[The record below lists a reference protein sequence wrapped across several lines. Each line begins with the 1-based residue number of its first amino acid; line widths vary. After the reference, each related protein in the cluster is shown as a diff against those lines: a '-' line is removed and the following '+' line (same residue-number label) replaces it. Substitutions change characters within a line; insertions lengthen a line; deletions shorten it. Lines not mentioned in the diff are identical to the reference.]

1 MRFGLLCFL
10 LLFKMS
16 LPCWG
21 QSEEHAQ
28 KLLYKAQSYKAKKDT
43 ARAYRYALEAIQSH
57 PAYADTYSTLGIWY
71 YDTRRFIDA
80 AHIFKLG
87 AQRCAKGAAQFGLP
101 AARSY
106 LYAQQPDSALYWLGL
121 ANSHLPEAS
130 KIAAQA
136 RMVLSMRIPKDTNQ
150 VYRINQRINTRFPE
164 FFPSQSADGQ
174 TLYYTRRVNGVNE
187 DFFYALADSCGGWFT
202 GRNMGYPPNTA
213 AQESAFS
220 ISADDHYL
228 FFMRSDNRSE
238 NGWGLGGC
246 DLFLAYRKAVDSPWS
261 IAESFGATINT
272 PAFEGMPSLS
282 PDLKSLY
289 FVSNRPGGYGGMD
302 IWVSHFEF
310 GLWQMPINLGPQINT
325 AGNETAP
332 FISSDNRSLYFASDG
347 HLGLGGLDLYL
358 SKKIKDSVW
367 EMPIN
372 LGTPINSSADDHSI
386 FVCPNGK
393 NAYFASDR
401 NNADGNTDI
410 YETSIPSGLAPEG
423 TVFALCTVYD
433 SLTKDPALLGSV
445 TLYDSLGN
453 EWAQYHANKGDGS
466 ILMSLPL
473 NKTFSYEVKGFNYTT
488 IQGTINFPEACP
500 KWCTLPFA
508 LLPRDYVKPTYD
520 SLVLSVWFPKNVTV
534 LNDTQINAI
543 STLLGYWK
551 EQKELSIF
559 VNSYTDNTGTP
570 MINIQKST
578 IRANVVTSVI
588 SKMGFDPSIITST
601 GFGESSPLVP
611 NDSPGNQDKN
621 RRVEIMVHW
630 SY

>member
-1 MRFGLLCFL
+1 
-10 LLFKMS
+10 
-16 LPCWG
+16 
-21 QSEEHAQ
+21 
-28 KLLYKAQSYKAKKDT
+28 
-43 ARAYRYALEAIQSH
+43 
-57 PAYADTYSTLGIWY
+57 
-71 YDTRRFIDA
+71 
-80 AHIFKLG
+80 
-87 AQRCAKGAAQFGLP
+87 
-101 AARSY
+101 
-106 LYAQQPDSALYWLGL
+106 
-121 ANSHLPEAS
+121 
-130 KIAAQA
+130 
-136 RMVLSMRIPKDTNQ
+136 
-150 VYRINQRINTRFPE
+150 
-164 FFPSQSADGQ
+164 
-174 TLYYTRRVNGVNE
+174 
-187 DFFYALADSCGGWFT
+187 
-202 GRNMGYPPNTA
+202 
-213 AQESAFS
+213 
-220 ISADDHYL
+220 
-228 FFMRSDNRSE
+228 
-238 NGWGLGGC
+238 
-246 DLFLAYRKAVDSPWS
+246 
-261 IAESFGATINT
+261 
-272 PAFEGMPSLS
+272 
-282 PDLKSLY
+282 
-289 FVSNRPGGYGGMD
+289 
-302 IWVSHFEF
+302 
-310 GLWQMPINLGPQINT
+310 
-325 AGNETAP
+325 
-332 FISSDNRSLYFASDG
+332 
-347 HLGLGGLDLYL
+347 
-358 SKKIKDSVW
+358 
-367 EMPIN
+367 MPIN

-543 STLLGYWK
+543 STLLRYWK

-570 MINIQKST
+570 MINIQKSS
-578 IRANVVTSVI
+578 IRAHVVSDVI

-611 NDSPGNQDKN
+611 NDSPDNQDKN

-630 SY
+630 SN